1 LLDER
6 SVDYPKD
13 PFAAGV
19 SAIVWGGREDL
30 MRILH
35 LIFAILVFALVLSL
49 WREPAGRVAVIVFGT
64 GVGELVFGV
73 TAVMV
78 LFQSVGLLGEA
89 RGLIRHAEAI
99 AITTL
104 VLAVAT
110 TVMTGWL
117 FLGGWLVRVSV

>member
-1 LLDER
+1 
-6 SVDYPKD
+6 
-13 PFAAGV
+13 
-19 SAIVWGGREDL
+19 

-49 WREPAGRVAVIVFGT
+49 WREPAGRVAIIVFGT
-64 GVGELVFGV
+64 GVGELIFGL
-73 TAVMV
+73 TTVMV
-78 LFQSVGLLGEA
+78 LFQSVGLIGEA
-89 RGLIRHAEAI
+89 RGPIRHAEAI